1 MLLSSLTGQ
10 LPSPGCGPNLCF
22 SSGIS
27 VESCRFRA
35 EWGELFGLFANV
47 NGAGAICDQRTP
59 KVLVSC
65 REEATVGHMAVNR
78 VY

>member
-1 MLLSSLTGQ
+1 
-10 LPSPGCGPNLCF
+10 
-22 SSGIS
+22 